1 MEKNVLVVSAVEH
14 AENVVRKHLGG
25 DVASLKV
32 VVPVVKQGFL
42 DWLANDEHAFSR
54 AEDEAARLAEELP
67 GEAVD
72 AHAGEADVMLAIQ
85 DALAEFRADEIIVVL
100 HPDDEAQFGEK
111 LAASDVKA
119 SVDGV
124 PVRVLVARDR

>member
-1 MEKNVLVVSAVEH
+1 
-14 AENVVRKHLGG
+14 
-25 DVASLKV
+25 
-32 VVPVVKQGFL
+32 
-42 DWLANDEHAFSR
+42 
-54 AEDEAARLAEELP
+54 
-67 GEAVD
+67 
-72 AHAGEADVMLAIQ
+72 VMLAIQ